1 MNTNQSA
8 IIKDLNLS
16 IYDINYFF
24 GNSDQEKEAVQMIQQ
39 AIVLLTSITR
49 NTMANV

>member
-1 MNTNQSA
+1 MNANQSA
-8 IIKDLNLS
+8 IIKNLNLS

-39 AIVLLTSITR
+39 AVVLLTSITR

>member
-8 IIKDLNLS
+8 IIKNLNLS

-24 GNSDQEKEAVQMIQQ
+24 GNSDQEKEVVQMIQQ
-39 AIVLLTSITR
+39 AVVLLTSITR

>member
-1 MNTNQSA
+1 MNANQSA